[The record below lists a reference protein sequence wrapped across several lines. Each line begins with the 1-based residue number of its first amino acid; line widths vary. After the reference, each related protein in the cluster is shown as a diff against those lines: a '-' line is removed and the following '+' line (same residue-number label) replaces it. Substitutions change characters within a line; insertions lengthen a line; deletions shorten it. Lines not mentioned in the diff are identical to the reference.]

1 MIRRIIFSITAV
13 LLAVIVVCPAV
24 QPAVAQSQDSIK
36 VTGSE
41 AKVNFPLQ
49 LNFSLKAQSGA
60 AITDIR
66 LRYNIAQE
74 SFATVTAEAYVV
86 FAPASTVDVQYS
98 LDMRKTGGLP
108 PGVKLNYWW
117 VIRDAAGGIL
127 ETKPASLG
135 FDDTRYKWQEIHDGM
150 VNIYWYSGSTEFAYE
165 LMFTAREALEK
176 LARDTGAEVNK
187 PINMYVYASTQDLL
201 GALIYPY
208 EWTGAVTYSQFNTI
222 AIGLQ
227 PSNLEWGRMAVAHEL
242 SHVAIYQVTANP
254 YNDLPRWLD
263 EGLAV
268 YAEGVVDVA
277 FSTALY
283 NAVQSNSLISV
294 RSLASPFSADSKLAS
309 LSYGESFSIVEY
321 LISTYG
327 QDKMLE
333 LLTVFQQGSTYD
345 SALLKVYGFDTEGL
359 DTAWR
364 QYVNER
370 YKKVKTTGV
379 TA

>member
-1 MIRRIIFSITAV
+1 VIRKILFIITAII
-13 LLAVIVVCPAV
+13 LACIAV
-24 QPAVAQSQDSIK
+24 QPAAAQSQDGIK
-36 VTGSE
+36 VTGSKAE
-41 AKVNFPLQ
+41 VYFPLQ
-49 LNFSLKAQSGA
+49 LNFSLKAQSES

-66 LRYNIAQE
+66 LRYNIDQE

-86 FAPASTVDVQYS
+86 FAPASTVDVQYA

-117 VIRDAAGGIL
+117 VIKDAAGGKVETEPTSIL
-127 ETKPASLG
+127 
-135 FDDTRYKWQEIHDGM
+135 FNDTRYKWQEIHDGP

-165 LMFTAREALEK
+165 LMFSAKEALDK
-176 LARDTGAEVNK
+176 LAQDTGAEVSK
-187 PINMYVYASTQDLL
+187 PINMYVYSSTQDLL

-242 SHVAIYQVTANP
+242 SHVAIYQVTMNP

-283 NAVQSNSLISV
+283 NAVQDNSLISV
-294 RSLASPFSADSKLAS
+294 RSLASPFSADSRLAS
-309 LSYGESFSIVEY
+309 LSYGESFSIVDF
-321 LISTYG
+321 LISTFG

-333 LLTVFQQGSTYD
+333 LLTVFSRGSTYD
-345 SALLKVYGFDTEGL
+345 GALMKVYGFNTEGL
-359 DTAWR
+359 DTLWR
-364 QYVNER
+364 KYVNEL
-370 YKKVKTTGV
+370 YKPAKATGV

>member
-1 MIRRIIFSITAV
+1 VIRKILFIITAII
-13 LLAVIVVCPAV
+13 LACIAV
-24 QPAVAQSQDSIK
+24 QPAAAQSQDGIK
-36 VTGSE
+36 VTGSKAE
-41 AKVNFPLQ
+41 VYFPLQ
-49 LNFSLKAQSGA
+49 LNFSLKAQSES

-66 LRYNIAQE
+66 LRYNIDQE

-86 FAPASTVDVQYS
+86 FAPASTVDVQYA

-117 VIRDAAGGIL
+117 VIKDAAGGKVETEPTSIL
-127 ETKPASLG
+127 
-135 FDDTRYKWQEIHDGM
+135 FNDTRYKWQEIHDGP

-165 LMFTAREALEK
+165 LMFSAKEALDK
-176 LARDTGAEVNK
+176 LAQDTGAEVSK
-187 PINMYVYASTQDLL
+187 PINMYVYSSTQDLL

-242 SHVAIYQVTANP
+242 SHVAIYQVTMNP

-268 YAEGVVDVA
+268 YAEGAIDVA

-283 NAVQSNSLISV
+283 NAVQDNSLISV
-294 RSLASPFSADSKLAS
+294 RSLASPFSADSRLAS
-309 LSYGESFSIVEY
+309 LSYGESFSIVDF
-321 LISTYG
+321 LISTFG

-333 LLTVFQQGSTYD
+333 LLTVFSRGSTYD
-345 SALLKVYGFDTEGL
+345 GALMKVYGFNTEGL
-359 DTAWR
+359 DTLWR
-364 QYVNER
+364 KYVNEL
-370 YKKVKTTGV
+370 YKPAKATGV

>member
-1 MIRRIIFSITAV
+1 M
-13 LLAVIVVCPAV
+13 AV
-24 QPAVAQSQDSIK
+24 QPATAQSRDGIS
-36 VTGSE
+36 VTNNE
-41 AKVNFPLQ
+41 AKVSFPLQ
-49 LNFSLKAQSGA
+49 LNFSLKAQSEA

-66 LRYNIAQE
+66 LRYNIDQE

-108 PGVKLNYWW
+108 PGVKINYWW
-117 VIRDAAGGIL
+117 VIKDAAGGKV
-127 ETKPASLG
+127 ETKPASIL
-135 FDDTRYKWQEIHDGM
+135 FDDNRYKWQNIKDGQ

-165 LMFTAREALEK
+165 LMFTAKEALAK
-176 LARDTGAEVNK
+176 LAKDTGAAVTK
-187 PINMYVYASTQDLL
+187 PIKMYVYASTQDLL

-208 EWTGAVTYSQFNTI
+208 EWTGAVTYSQFSTI

-242 SHVAIYQVTANP
+242 SHVAIYQVTMNP
-254 YNDLPRWLD
+254 FNDLPRWLD

-268 YAEGVVDVA
+268 YAEGVIDVS

-283 NAVQSNSLISV
+283 NAVQDNSLISV
-294 RSLASPFSADSKLAS
+294 RSLASPFSADSRLAA

-333 LLTVFQQGSTYD
+333 LLTVFSRGSTYD
-345 SALLKVYGFDTEGL
+345 GALMKVYGFNTEGL
-359 DTAWR
+359 DILWR
-364 QYVNER
+364 KHVNEL
-370 YKKVKTTGV
+370 YKPAKATGV

>member
-1 MIRRIIFSITAV
+1 VIRKILFIITAII
-13 LLAVIVVCPAV
+13 LACIAV
-24 QPAVAQSQDSIK
+24 QPAAAQSQDGIK
-36 VTGSE
+36 VTGSKAE
-41 AKVNFPLQ
+41 VNFPLQ
-49 LNFSLKAQSGA
+49 LNFSLKAQSES

-66 LRYNIAQE
+66 LRYNIDQE

-86 FAPASTVDVQYS
+86 FAPASTVDVQYA

-117 VIRDAAGGIL
+117 VIKDAAGGKVETEPTSIL
-127 ETKPASLG
+127 
-135 FDDTRYKWQEIHDGM
+135 FNDTRYKWQEIHDGP

-165 LMFTAREALEK
+165 LMFSAKEALDK
-176 LARDTGAEVNK
+176 LAQDTGAEVSK
-187 PINMYVYASTQDLL
+187 PINMYVYSSTQDLL

-242 SHVAIYQVTANP
+242 SHVAIYQVTMNP

-268 YAEGVVDVA
+268 YAEGAIDVA

-283 NAVQSNSLISV
+283 NAVQDNSLISV
-294 RSLASPFSADSKLAS
+294 RSLASPFSADSRLAS
-309 LSYGESFSIVEY
+309 LSYGESFSIVDF
-321 LISTYG
+321 LISTFG

-333 LLTVFQQGSTYD
+333 LLTVFSRGSTYD
-345 SALLKVYGFDTEGL
+345 GALMKVYGFNTEGL
-359 DTAWR
+359 DTLWR
-364 QYVNER
+364 KYVNEL
-370 YKKVKTTGV
+370 YKPAKATGV

>member
-1 MIRRIIFSITAV
+1 MT
-13 LLAVIVVCPAV
+13 
-24 QPAVAQSQDSIK
+24 AQSQDSIE
-36 VTGSE
+36 VTNSE
-41 AKVNFPLQ
+41 AKVSFPLQ

-66 LRYNIAQE
+66 LRYNIEQAT
-74 SFATVTAEAYVV
+74 FATVTSEAYVV
-86 FAPASTVDVQYS
+86 FTPANTVDVQYS

-108 PGVKLNYWW
+108 PGVKINYWW
-117 VIRDAAGGIL
+117 VIKDAAGGKE
-127 ETKPASLG
+127 ETKPANIV
-135 FDDTRYKWQEIHDGM
+135 FNDNRYKWQEIHDGL
-150 VNIYWYSGSTEFAYE
+150 VNIYWYNGSTEFAYE
-165 LMFTAREALEK
+165 LMFTSHEALAK
-176 LARDTGAEVNK
+176 LAKDTGAEVIK

-242 SHVAIYQVTANP
+242 SHVAIYQVTMNP

-268 YAEGVVDVA
+268 YAEGVVDVS

-283 NAVQSNSLISV
+283 NAVQDNSLISV

-309 LSYGESFSIVEY
+309 LSYGESFSIVSF
-321 LISTYG
+321 LIATYG

-333 LLTVFQQGSTYD
+333 LLTVFSQGNTYD
-345 SALLKVYGFDTEGL
+345 GALMKVYGFDTEGL
-359 DTAWR
+359 DTAW
-364 QYVNER
+364 QKYVNDL
-370 YKKVKTTGV
+370 YKPAKTTGV